1 MFCKKGVPQNFAKF
15 TRKQMCGSL
24 FFNKLAEL
32 ETCNI
37 IKTETPTVV
46 YSCKF
51 VKFLKTP
58 IFIEHRQWLLV
69 EEILLF
75 SKNCTIPYKD
85 ICENALRTTFID
97 PFVSN
102 LKFLIK
108 LHPRIYQGC
117 KPFAPENYQPLII
130 VAKR

>member
-24 FFNKLAEL
+24 FFNKLAGL

-85 ICENALRTTFID
+85 ICENALRTTFMRSICIQFKIFNKIASSD
-97 PFVSN
+97 LSRMQT
-102 LKFLIK
+102 I
-108 LHPRIYQGC
+108 C
-117 KPFAPENYQPLII
+117 T
-130 VAKR
+130 